1 MILSRTTHRSRHTP
15 TTVVLRH
22 GHKMPSC
29 GTVSAQTSRPTG
41 PNSPHSLT
49 GPIATVLLVIMLPG
63 SLHVPLCGL
72 LTVLQSIHC
81 DLASIAVLAATK

>member
-1 MILSRTTHRSRHTP
+1 ML
-15 TTVVLRH
+15 VLRR
-22 GHKMPSC
+22 GHKMPTR

-49 GPIATVLLVIMLPG
+49 GPIATVLLVSMLPSS

-81 DLASIAVLAATK
+81 DLASIAVLAATN

>member
-1 MILSRTTHRSRHTP
+1 ML
-15 TTVVLRH
+15 VLRRR
-22 GHKMPSC
+22 HKMPTR

-41 PNSPHSLT
+41 PNSPQSLT
-49 GPIATVLLVIMLPG
+49 GPIATVLPVIMLPS

>member
-1 MILSRTTHRSRHTP
+1 M
-15 TTVVLRH
+15 RH
-22 GHKMPSC
+22 GECSDLE
-29 GTVSAQTSRPTG
+29 TNRTEFTA
-41 PNSPHSLT
+41 LAET
-49 GPIATVLLVIMLPG
+49 GPIATVLLVIMLPS